1 MPDLF
6 LMNTRFF
13 TAKRDDDPTADLRET
28 PRTQGAIGQV
38 VELFH
43 DRGYGFL
50 VAGGRRYF
58 FHRTGFVHA
67 GDFDQILA
75 GSYVTFEP
83 VDHQWKGPRAEHLEL
98 A

>member
-1 MPDLF
+1 MFTKHAHLRLAREQEPD
-6 LMNTRFF
+6 
-13 TAKRDDDPTADLRET
+13 ADRGEA

-50 VAGGRRYF
+50 VAGGTRYF
-58 FHRTGFVHA
+58 FHRTGFVRA
-67 GDFDQILA
+67 GDFDQIVA

-83 VDHQWKGPRAEHLEL
+83 VERTPKGPRAEQLEL